1 MTARGDAAEPS
12 SAGRAPLDDD
22 ADDDATQVF
31 ERHRPK
37 LAGLAY
43 RLLGRMG
50 EAEDVLQDAFLRWHA
65 ARRDEVREPQAFL
78 MTTVTRLALDRLKSA
93 RARREEYVGP
103 WLPEPLMTRDDAQGP
118 LDDLEQRE
126 LVSLGLMRL
135 LERLSAPERGVFV
148 LREAFDLAYDEIA
161 AILGLEVANC
171 RKLYTRATK
180 HLAADRPRFAPS
192 RDEHRR
198 LLGQFHGAI
207 VRGDVSG
214 LEALLS
220 EGVVAYGD
228 GGGRVRASRK
238 PVIGRARVARLFV
251 GLGAKWPETF
261 AEVELVELNGL
272 PSFLVRPGGVL
283 HAVSIEVEDGRIRNV
298 YDVANPEKL
307 AFLERQ
313 LRERGGSAPGGVT
326 R

>member
-1 MTARGDAAEPS
+1 MTGQGDAAGPTS
-12 SAGRAPLDDD
+12 GADAPLDEE
-22 ADDDATQVF
+22 ATRVF
-31 ERHRPK
+31 ERHRPR

-65 ARRDEVREPQAFL
+65 ARRVEVREPQAFL

-103 WLPEPLMTRDDAQGP
+103 WLPEPLMTRDEAQGP

-148 LREAFDLAYDEIA
+148 LREAFDLSYDEIA
-161 AILGLEVANC
+161 AILRLEVANC
-171 RKLYTRATK
+171 RQLYARATK
-180 HLAADRPRFAPS
+180 HLAADRARFAPS

-198 LLGQFHGAI
+198 LLAEFHGAI
-207 VRGDVSG
+207 LRGDVRG

-228 GGGRVRASRK
+228 GGGRVRNWRK
-238 PVIGRARVARLFV
+238 PVVGRARVARLFV
-251 GLGAKWPETF
+251 GLGIKWPETF
-261 AEVELVELNGL
+261 ADVEIVELNGL
-272 PSFLVRPGGVL
+272 PSFLMRPEGVL

-298 YDVANPEKL
+298 YDVANPDKL

-313 LRERGGSAPGGVT
+313 LRERDGAAPAGLPDS
-326 R
+326 

>member
-1 MTARGDAAEPS
+1 MAERDDTP
-12 SAGRAPLDDD
+12 APEARAPED
-22 ADDDATQVF
+22 AGASAVF
-31 ERHRPK
+31 EQHRPK

-65 ARRDEVREPQAFL
+65 APRAEVREPLAFL

-93 RARREEYVGP
+93 RARRETYVGP
-103 WLPEPLMTRDDAQGP
+103 WLPEPLMTRDDARGGP
-118 LDDLEQRE
+118 LDELEQHE

-135 LERLSAPERGVFV
+135 LERLSGPERGVFV
-148 LREAFDLAYDEIA
+148 LREAFDLSYDEIA
-161 AILGLEVANC
+161 PILGLEVANC
-171 RKLYTRATK
+171 RQLYVRATK
-180 HLAADRPRFAPS
+180 HLASDRQRFVAS
-192 RDEHRR
+192 RDDHRR
-198 LLGQFHGAI
+198 LLTEFHAAI
-207 VRGDVSG
+207 VGQDAHR

-238 PVIGRARVARLFV
+238 PVVGRERVARLFA
-251 GLGAKWPETF
+251 GLGTKWPDAFTTV
-261 AEVELVELNGL
+261 EVVELNGAPAL
-272 PSFLVRPGGVL
+272 LCWPGGVL

-298 YDVANPEKL
+298 YDVANPDKL
-307 AFLERQ
+307 AYLERQ
-313 LRERGGSAPGGVT
+313 LRERGVSLGGGALG

>member
-1 MTARGDAAEPS
+1 MSAPADAPGRA
-12 SAGRAPLDDD
+12 SAGRDPRA
-22 ADDDATQVF
+22 DDATRVF

-37 LAGLAY
+37 LTGLAY

-65 ARRDEVREPQAFL
+65 APRDEVREPQAFL

-103 WLPEPLMTRDDAQGP
+103 WLPEPLMTRDDAHGA
-118 LDDLEQRE
+118 LDELEQHE

-148 LREAFDLAYDEIA
+148 LREAFDLSYDEIA

-171 RKLYTRATK
+171 RQLYARATK
-180 HLAADRPRFAPS
+180 HLAAERPRFAPS

-198 LLGQFHGAI
+198 LLGELHGAI
-207 VRGDVSG
+207 VRGDVAS
-214 LEALLS
+214 LEALLT
-220 EGVVAYGD
+220 EGVVSYGD
-228 GGGRVRASRK
+228 GGGRVTASRK
-238 PVIGRARVARLFV
+238 PVVGRARVARLFV

-261 AEVELVELNGL
+261 AEVEVVELNGL
-272 PSFLVRPGGVL
+272 PALLVRPGGVL

-298 YDVANPEKL
+298 YDVANPDKL
-307 AFLERQ
+307 VFLERQ
-313 LRERGGSAPGGVT
+313 LRDAGGASET
-326 R
+326 LRR